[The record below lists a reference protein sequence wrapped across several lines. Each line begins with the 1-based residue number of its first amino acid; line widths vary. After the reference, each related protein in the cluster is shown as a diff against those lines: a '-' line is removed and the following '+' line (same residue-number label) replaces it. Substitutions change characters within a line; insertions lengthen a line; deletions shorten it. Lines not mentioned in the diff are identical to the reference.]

1 MPDPDDSASATPS
14 TSDTEVAPTAAHWR
28 DFPWEEVTR
37 EVELDGKRIHL
48 VDLDRV
54 GDDRDVVVFLH
65 GISASWRWFIEIL
78 PEVARTH
85 RVIAIDLPGFGD
97 SQFSRR
103 QTSFTALAQAVAAVC
118 AELSVDR
125 ATIVGHS
132 MGSIVATRLAI
143 DRPDLVER
151 LVITGGP
158 ILSLTGLARNPIQT
172 FLAQP
177 RSVATL
183 LAELLTIG
191 VPLPARVTT
200 MVASSPRLLKLALG
214 PFLAHPE
221 KLDPDLMEQVMS
233 ALGAPGSFPA
243 LLSTIGDDPGGDLHR
258 ISCPTKIIRGPLD
271 PLSPP
276 ADVDRFLATVATST
290 AVEIPETGHWPHI
303 EKPAEFLAELGQF
316 LGETGRRPVA
326 PARHQLVG
334 RGPSS
339 ASVCSKGVTR

>member
-1 MPDPDDSASATPS
+1 MSDPDGDDLPATP
-14 TSDTEVAPTAAHWR
+14 DWR
-28 DFPWEEVTR
+28 DYPWETVTR
-37 EVELDGKRIHL
+37 DVELDGRRVHL
-48 VDLDRV
+48 VDLDQA
-54 GDDRDVVVFLH
+54 GDDRDVVIFLH

-78 PEVARTH
+78 PEVAETH

-97 SQFSRR
+97 SEIFWRK
-103 QTSFTALAQAVAAVC
+103 TSFTALAETVAEVC
-118 AELSVDR
+118 ATLSIDR

-158 ILSLTGLARNPIQT
+158 ILSLTGLARNPLQT
-172 FLAQP
+172 LRAQP

-183 LAELLTIG
+183 LAELMTIG
-191 VPLPARVTT
+191 VPLPAPVSR

-221 KLDPDLMEQVMS
+221 RLDPDLMQQVMS

-243 LLSTIGDDPGGDLHR
+243 LLSTIGDDPGTDLHK
-258 ISCPTKIIRGPLD
+258 IACPTKIIRGPKD

-276 ADVDRFLATVATST
+276 VDVDRFLAAVATAS
-290 AVEIPETGHWPHI
+290 AVEIPDTGHWPHI
-303 EKPAEFLAELGQF
+303 EKPSDFLSELDTF
-316 LGETGRRPVA
+316 LRE
-326 PARHQLVG
+326 VG
-334 RGPSS
+334 
-339 ASVCSKGVTR
+339 

>member
-1 MPDPDDSASATPS
+1 MSTPDDSDLAS
-14 TSDTEVAPTAAHWR
+14 TSAWR
-28 DFPWEEVTR
+28 DFPWKEVDR
-37 EVELDGKRIHL
+37 DVDIDGRRVHL
-48 VDLDRV
+48 VDLDQA
-54 GDDRDVVVFLH
+54 GNTTDVVIFLH

-78 PEVARTH
+78 PRAAETH
-85 RVIAIDLPGFGD
+85 RAIAIDLPGFGD
-97 SQFSRR
+97 SEFSWRR
-103 QTSFTALAQAVAAVC
+103 TSFTALAEAVAGVC
-118 AELSVDR
+118 AALSVER

-158 ILSLTGLARNPIQT
+158 ILSLTGLARNPVQT

-183 LAELLTIG
+183 LTELITIG
-191 VPLPARVTT
+191 VPLPAPVTAL
-200 MVASSPRLLKLALG
+200 VASSPRLLKLTLG

-221 KLDPDLMEQVMS
+221 RLDPDLMRHVMS

-243 LLSTIGDDPGGDLHR
+243 LLSTIGDDPGTDLYR
-258 ISCPTKIIRGPLD
+258 IACPTKIIRGPQD

-276 ADVDRFLATVATST
+276 ADVDRFLAAVATAS

-303 EKPAEFLAELGQF
+303 EKPSEFLSELEAF
-316 LGETGRRPVA
+316 LRE
-326 PARHQLVG
+326 
-334 RGPSS
+334 
-339 ASVCSKGVTR
+339 

>member
-1 MPDPDDSASATPS
+1 MSAPDNADPAFGPD
-14 TSDTEVAPTAAHWR
+14 WR
-28 DFPWEEVTR
+28 HFPWDEVTR
-37 EVELDGKRIHL
+37 DVEVDARRVHL
-48 VDLDRV
+48 VDLDQA
-54 GDDRDVVVFLH
+54 GDNTDVLIFVH

-78 PEVARTH
+78 PEVAETH
-85 RVIAIDLPGFGD
+85 RAIAIDLPGFGN
-97 SQFSRR
+97 SEMSWRK
-103 QTSFTALAQAVAAVC
+103 TGFTALAEAVAGVC
-118 AELSVDR
+118 AALSVDR
-125 ATIVGHS
+125 ATIIGHS

-158 ILSLTGLARNPIQT
+158 VLSLTGLARHPVQT

-183 LAELLTIG
+183 LTELMTIG
-191 VPLPARVTT
+191 VPLPAPVSR

-221 KLDPDLMEQVMS
+221 RLDPELMHHVMS

-243 LLSTIGDDPGGDLHR
+243 LLSTIGDDPGTDLHR
-258 ISCPTKIIRGPLD
+258 ITCPTKIIRGPED

-276 ADVDRFLATVATST
+276 ADVDRFLATVGTAS

-303 EKPAEFLAELGQF
+303 EKPSEFLRELEAF
-316 LGETGRRPVA
+316 LLEA
-326 PARHQLVG
+326 
-334 RGPSS
+334 
-339 ASVCSKGVTR
+339 